1 LIGKVNFEEF
11 LLAIKM
17 ASSTDM
23 KENLRFAFRMYDK
36 NNDSKLDQKE
46 IENIIL
52 GINELTGHK
61 EVNSSNEPKKVAENM
76 LSRYDKVK
84 KLDFS

>member
-1 LIGKVNFEEF
+1 
-11 LLAIKM
+11 M
-17 ASSTDM
+17 ASSSDT

-46 IENIIL
+46 IEHIIF

-76 LSRYDKVK
+76 LARYDKVK
-84 KLDFS
+84 SIFRPFMYFI